1 MKIKHT
7 QRKIMVRKSA
17 ASFGLAAL
25 TTVASVGGFTHPMT
39 SSRSRLVAPS
49 ASASMSSSS
58 SSSSSSAL
66 RMSLSD
72 DLSGVGG
79 NSRADQSQ
87 SKSSSSSSS
96 SPGSSSSSSSFGE
109 DGQPPPAMESPPR
122 HSDGEDA
129 VRRYTD
135 ATLGAGGD
143 PTVAEG
149 PPRSTTPP
157 SAARLSRWA
166 REAAARSKF
175 AGGDELHEMRARAS
189 ELRRELADAARSSP
203 SSSSAAAAAVRG
215 WEAEMADMND
225 RDPDFVYAMSREL
238 MERAIHGG
246 DDASTAEYRR
256 KMEDAG
262 SCMPQLNLHGL
273 WVGK

>member
-1 MKIKHT
+1 
-7 QRKIMVRKSA
+7 
-17 ASFGLAAL
+17 
-25 TTVASVGGFTHPMT
+25 
-39 SSRSRLVAPS
+39 
-49 ASASMSSSS
+49 
-58 SSSSSSAL
+58 
-66 RMSLSD
+66 
-72 DLSGVGG
+72 
-79 NSRADQSQ
+79 
-87 SKSSSSSSS
+87 
-96 SPGSSSSSSSFGE
+96 
-109 DGQPPPAMESPPR
+109 
-122 HSDGEDA
+122 

-143 PTVAEG
+143 PTVAEI

-157 SAARLSRWA
+157 SAARRSRWA

-175 AGGDELHEMRARAS
+175 AGGDELHEMRARAA
-189 ELRRELADAARSSP
+189 ELGRELAEDAARRSSP
-203 SSSSAAAAAVRG
+203 PSSSAAAAAVRER
-215 WEAEMADMND
+215 EAEMADMND

-238 MERAIHGG
+238 MERAMHEG